1 MILMLAILVLMV
13 AGRSLSAIS
22 ANQLV
27 RQPVISR
34 GRRLPVFALGIAVA
48 LVSLP
53 GGAWAHAAG
62 SQGTA
67 QVDPSL
73 PGEVRAETTTGTN
86 ATTARTTQ
94 ANEYATREA
103 SAKGLENFKGGDTV
117 VIGGSVL
124 VIVLLVI
131 LILVLI

>member
-1 MILMLAILVLMV
+1 MLATIVLMV
-13 AGRSLSAIS
+13 AGRSLSDSS
-22 ANQLV
+22 AKQL
-27 RQPVISR
+27 RKNPVISR

-53 GGAWAHAAG
+53 AGAWAHAAG
-62 SQGTA
+62 SRGTA

-73 PGEVRAETTTGTN
+73 PGEARAETTTAIN
-86 ATTARTTQ
+86 ATAARTTQ
-94 ANEYATREA
+94 ANEYAAREA

-124 VIVLLVI
+124 VIVLVVI
-131 LILVLI
+131 LILILI